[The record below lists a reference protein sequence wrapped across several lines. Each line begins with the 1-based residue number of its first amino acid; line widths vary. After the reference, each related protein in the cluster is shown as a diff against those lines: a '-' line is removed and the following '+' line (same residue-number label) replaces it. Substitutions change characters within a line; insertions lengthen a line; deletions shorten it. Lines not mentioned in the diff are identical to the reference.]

1 MIDYKNYLDDIN
13 LLFKNNEEILSTD
26 LKKYLNLENKG
37 NLWGSLLSALISKKI
52 IEKNANKFEKV
63 NGHKIYYYNLVKS
76 KNRLINKKDIL
87 ILDQFGNQY
96 DCLNLEN
103 INIFIKNILF
113 KNPDLELSVYK
124 KTDFY
129 AATVSVKNNGKL
141 I

>member
-26 LKKYLNLENKG
+26 LKKYLKLENKG
-37 NLWGSLLSALISKKI
+37 NLWGSLLSTLISKKI
-52 IEKNANKFEKV
+52 IEKNADKFEKV

-103 INIFIKNILF
+103 LNVFIKNILF
-113 KNPDLELSVYK
+113 KNPNLELSVYK
-124 KTDFY
+124 KTNFY
-129 AATVSVKNNGKL
+129 DATVTVKNNGML